1 MGLERDIF
9 SIDRERM
16 PKHIAIIM
24 DGNGRWA
31 KERNLPRVDG
41 HSKGVETVQ
50 RIVEASGRIGLQY
63 LTLYTFSTENWNRP
77 KEEVD
82 ALMALMLKAIEEKR
96 EELIEKGVRIRILG
110 NREELP
116 ESVREKF
123 NELELAS
130 LRNEGLTLSLAVNY
144 GARSE
149 ILDAVRRVAKDY
161 KAGIIEATD
170 EIDGTLFERYLTTA
184 GMPDPD
190 LLIRTGGEC
199 RLSNF
204 LLWQSAYTEFYFV
217 EKYWP
222 DFEEGDLY
230 SAIFD
235 FATRERRFG
244 KTGEQVEK

>member
-50 RIVEASGRIGLQY
+50 RIVEASGQIGLQY

-82 ALMALMLKAIEEKR
+82 ALMALMLRAIEEKR
-96 EELIEKGVRIRILG
+96 EELIAKGVRIRILG

-130 LRNEGLTLSLAVNY
+130 VRNEGLTLSLAVNY

-222 DFEEGDLY
+222 DFDKGDLY